1 MSADLI
7 SRERFRHLA
16 DVAIA
21 AARGDHAWVR
31 LSDRTGGTA
40 RFANN
45 QITQNIDVRRWSLS
59 VGVAFGQKRGGATT
73 TDLSERAIVEAVRR
87 AEKLAELA
95 PEDPEFLPP
104 IGPQTYPVFVVYRPE
119 TAEAGPVRRTE
130 LAGVAIRLCRNA
142 GLVGAGIVSTRTTAV
157 GVAASSGLFAYEQR
171 TRADFSLTATGE
183 DSSGW
188 VRDANRSIDDL
199 DIERLSRRAIEKARL
214 AARPREIPPGRY
226 TVVLEPA
233 AVAGLVG
240 PLISA
245 MNARAYDRG
254 TTALAGKLGQQI
266 IDPRLTLRN
275 RPDHA
280 GLLSRTFDGQGL
292 PADVQTWIEDG
303 VLKRLYYDRFTAKKH
318 GVPPSYPLDCPHL
331 SVREPAGSI
340 EALIA
345 GVSRGVLVTNFWY
358 IRSVNPTDMTLTG
371 MTRDG
376 TLLIEDGQ
384 VAGGVKNFRFHDSPL
399 RAFSALEAATGPADA
414 ITLERTKMML
424 PAMRIGEFHF
434 SSVTRF

>member
-1 MSADLI
+1 MAVELI

-21 AARGDHAWVR
+21 AARGDHAWVS
-31 LSDRTGGTA
+31 LSDRIGGTA

-59 VGVAFGQKRGGATT
+59 VGVAFGHKRGSATT

-95 PEDPEFLPP
+95 PEDPEFMPP
-104 IGPQTYPVFVVYRPE
+104 VGPQTYPVFVVFRPE
-119 TAEAGPVRRTE
+119 TAEAGPARRTA
-130 LAGVAIRLCRNA
+130 LAGVAIRLCREA
-142 GLVGAGIVSTRTTAV
+142 GLVGAGIVATRTVAV
-157 GVAASSGLFAYEQR
+157 GVAASTGLFAYEQR
-171 TRADFSLTATGE
+171 TRADFSLTATAE

-188 VRDANRSIDDL
+188 VRDANRSIDDI
-199 DIERLSRRAIEKARL
+199 DIERLSRRAIEKAQIS
-214 AARPREIPPGRY
+214 ARPREIPAGWY

-233 AVAGLVG
+233 AVAGLIG

-254 TTALAGKLGQQI
+254 TTALAGRLGEQI

-280 GLLSRTFDGQGL
+280 SLLSRTFDGQGL

-303 VLKRLYYDRFTAKKH
+303 VLRRLYYDRFTAQEH
-318 GVPPSYPLDCPHL
+318 GTAPSYPLDCPHL
-331 SVREPAGSI
+331 SVREPAASI
-340 EALIA
+340 DALIA
-345 GVSRGVLVTNFWY
+345 GISRGVLVTNFWY
-358 IRSVNPTDMTLTG
+358 IRPVNRVDLTLTG

-376 TLLIEDGQ
+376 TLLIEAGRI
-384 VAGGVKNFRFHDSPL
+384 AGGVKNFRFHDSPL
-399 RAFSALEAATGPADA
+399 RAFAALEAATAPTDA

-424 PAMRIGEFHF
+424 PAMRIADFHF